1 MEPVHTDAEEGIKA
15 CSCSLEEP
23 SITKSLLVL
32 CESFQ
37 LHIYLFF

>member
-15 CSCSLEEP
+15 CSFSPEEP

-32 CESFQ
+32 CDS
-37 LHIYLFF
+37 LHLDFFF